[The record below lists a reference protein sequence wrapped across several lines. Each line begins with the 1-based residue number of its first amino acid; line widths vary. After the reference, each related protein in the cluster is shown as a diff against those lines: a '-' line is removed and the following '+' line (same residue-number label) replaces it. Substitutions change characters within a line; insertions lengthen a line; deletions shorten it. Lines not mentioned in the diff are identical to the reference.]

1 MASCKSFLA
10 MNRLLGFVAAL
21 LVAMAGTSVR
31 GDPRVNTFANVG
43 AAFILS
49 LASILSSGMLS
60 QSRSVAEWK
69 YGRTAH
75 PSANGKQFQLRC
87 TGRREP
93 LVHAR
98 RSGRN
103 EIPLLPDRSP
113 HPEVSLPAVRHG
125 RNTLRARRT

>member
-60 QSRSVAEWK
+60 QSRSVARMEVWS
-69 YGRTAH
+69 YGTSVGERKTVPASMYGETRTV
-75 PSANGKQFQLRC
+75 G
-87 TGRREP
+87 T
-93 LVHAR
+93 
-98 RSGRN
+98 
-103 EIPLLPDRSP
+103 
-113 HPEVSLPAVRHG
+113 
-125 RNTLRARRT
+125 RTP